1 MELIITKNG
10 HIHARATDAEAAESD
25 VYALQTVQDVPEY
38 PGTAAGRGKA
48 WELDYVD
55 GALQWVA
62 IDRPLTQEE
71 RLEKVEADM
80 DALQHPW
87 TVGETVQAGDRRYYK
102 GKWYICVQGHTT
114 QADWTP
120 DLVPALWR
128 EEG

>member
-10 HIHARATDAEAAESD
+10 HVYARANDATATAKDSFTLELVAA
-25 VYALQTVQDVPEY
+25 VPEY
-38 PGTAAGRGKA
+38 PAEDAGRGKA

-55 GALQWVA
+55 GVLQWVA

-71 RLEKVEADM
+71 RLDKVEADM

-87 TVGETVQAGDRRYYK
+87 TVGETVKAGDRRYYK